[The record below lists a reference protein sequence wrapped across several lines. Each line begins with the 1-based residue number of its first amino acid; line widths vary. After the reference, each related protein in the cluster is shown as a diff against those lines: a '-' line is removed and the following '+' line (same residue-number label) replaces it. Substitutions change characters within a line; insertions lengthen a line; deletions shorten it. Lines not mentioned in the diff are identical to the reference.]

1 MTRKKPRP
9 WLEKGRANRL
19 AGTPGAGKANT
30 KLAQQKPPQK
40 AQQQPPK
47 KKQKPA
53 PPVSAIAPP
62 ADDPHRASSSP
73 QTQAQTQSSQPPPHQ
88 QQQQQPPAT
97 IPFDPNERILLI
109 GDGDLSYARSIIEHH
124 GCADVLATTHDDRAT
139 LEAKY
144 PQAVANIAYIEGEG
158 QRVASGVDATRLAAH
173 REVRKGAAGPG
184 LVEEDRGGWDRIV
197 FNFPHVG
204 GKSTDVNR
212 QVRYNQELLVSF
224 FTAALPLLS
233 PTPNPD
239 SAVSPNPT
247 IVVTLFEGE
256 PYTLWNV
263 RDLARHV
270 GLKVQRSFRF
280 RADAYPGYRHARTLG
295 NVEGVN
301 GGAWRGEERSA
312 RTFVFEAGDGAAAGG
327 KRQGKGGDG
336 GRKKRKKGGESDSD
350 DD

>member
-53 PPVSAIAPP
+53 PP
-62 ADDPHRASSSP
+62 
-73 QTQAQTQSSQPPPHQ
+73 

-158 QRVASGVDATRLAAH
+158 QRVAPGVDATKLAAH

-212 QVRYNQELLVSF
+212 QGHLEELLVSF

-233 PTPNPD
+233 PTANPD

-263 RDLARHV
+263 RDLARH
-270 GLKVQRSFRF
+270 
-280 RADAYPGYRHARTLG
+280 
-295 NVEGVN
+295 
-301 GGAWRGEERSA
+301 
-312 RTFVFEAGDGAAAGG
+312 
-327 KRQGKGGDG
+327 GKGGDG